1 MPANDSG
8 DYDNKQTGYTI
19 SKSVW
24 VSECT
29 VGVFEK
35 IAKKKINS
43 ENEKKNTKKWKIFN
57 ELKIFRPESYRKG
70 TKIFYWNY
78 ESVPNRIKTTD
89 NWKKSKQS

>member
-43 ENEKKNTKKWKIFN
+43 ENEKKKYQKMENFQ
-57 ELKIFRPESYRKG
+57 
-70 TKIFYWNY
+70 
-78 ESVPNRIKTTD
+78 RIKD
-89 NWKKSKQS
+89 F